1 MMKRWIAAFAG
12 FLIVQMVL
20 GSATA
25 APRSIQQ
32 RQTLAAGVVAPDGPP
47 AEPRVKRIGY
57 LYPVQGVF
65 VSYCTD
71 TNDTS
76 ATPDCR
82 FTYSSKTWKNLPG
95 ANYTFTLPA
104 ATVSAGEALIFARFS
119 AQTGCTGGSG
129 DCRIRMVV
137 LSAAGTT
144 LMAPTPAVGGLSFD
158 STGDDQLES
167 HAAEQVVPFNVG
179 PGTYTV
185 KVQVSTVP
193 FQGSTIAPTFDI
205 RSWTLSTETAFNI

>member
-1 MMKRWIAAFAG
+1 
-12 FLIVQMVL
+12 
-20 GSATA
+20 
-25 APRSIQQ
+25 
-32 RQTLAAGVVAPDGPP
+32 
-47 AEPRVKRIGY
+47 
-57 LYPVQGVF
+57 
-65 VSYCTD
+65 
-71 TNDTS
+71 
-76 ATPDCR
+76 
-82 FTYSSKTWKNLPG
+82 
-95 ANYTFTLPA
+95 
-104 ATVSAGEALIFARFS
+104 
-119 AQTGCTGGSG
+119 
-129 DCRIRMVV
+129 MVV